1 MKRFV
6 REGNYH
12 FLSSASK
19 ARLVQVVRRCYRE
32 LLSYDRCSVIE
43 LKRFCTQ
50 RRIQVPN
57 ARQITKGLLVVAL
70 ETADEATEFAG
81 FMELPP
87 ELRLMIYT
95 PYFDSLDAVK
105 TGDQSSGSDMV
116 AR

>member
-1 MKRFV
+1 
-6 REGNYH
+6 
-12 FLSSASK
+12 
-19 ARLVQVVRRCYRE
+19 
-32 LLSYDRCSVIE
+32 
-43 LKRFCTQ
+43 
-50 RRIQVPN
+50 
-57 ARQITKGLLVVAL
+57 VAL